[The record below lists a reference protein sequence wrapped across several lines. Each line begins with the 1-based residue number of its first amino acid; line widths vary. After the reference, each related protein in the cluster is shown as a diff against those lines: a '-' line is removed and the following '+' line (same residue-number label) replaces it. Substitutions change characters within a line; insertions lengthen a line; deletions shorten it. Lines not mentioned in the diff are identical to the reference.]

1 MARAVGNTG
10 REALSGRKTVS
21 LALVVVLGAVLAVL
35 IDPVIG
41 LPVAA
46 AALAGLVFGERT
58 PVSLLAGLVA
68 GVLAGALLYGV
79 IAPLLGATVGS
90 GEPYI
95 YTAVLVVSLLLVA
108 PITAWMM
115 RRRSALET
123 MIAVTTGLTALS
135 VIELSV
141 YAAQAGTSVNGY
153 MESAVTDLF
162 AQAGAADEMLQTFID
177 VWPGLLVA
185 ANAITALLVVV
196 AVGIAGARFGAA
208 LRRIP
213 PLAMLDLD
221 VRVVIL
227 PIVAVALLAAGRIPV
242 DIAPTLEIV
251 GKNLLMIARMVY
263 FLQGVAVFAGL
274 YERAKFS
281 RPVRMAGFVLLGVT
295 EALVPAVSL
304 TGLADMWLNLR
315 RLPRDGN
322 PPPVRT
328 SSDDR
333 TV

>member
-1 MARAVGNTG
+1 MARAAGSTPQ
-10 REALSGRKTVS
+10 EALSGRKTVS

-35 IDPVIG
+35 LDPVIG
-41 LPVAA
+41 FPIAA
-46 AALAGLVFGERT
+46 AGLAGLVFGNRA

-68 GVLAGALLYGV
+68 GVSGGALLYGV
-79 IAPLLGATVGS
+79 VAPLLETKVVS

-95 YTAVLVVSLLLVA
+95 YTALLVVSLLLIGPV
-108 PITAWMM
+108 TAWLM

-123 MIAVTTGLTALS
+123 MIAVTAGLTALS
-135 VIELSV
+135 VAELAM
-141 YAAQAGTSVNGY
+141 YAAQAGTSVSGY

-162 AQAGAADEMLQTFID
+162 AQAGAADELLQTFID

-196 AVGIAGARFGAA
+196 TVGITGIRFGAA
-208 LRRIP
+208 LKRVP
-213 PLAMLDLD
+213 PLATLDLD
-221 VRVVIL
+221 VRVVIV
-227 PIVAVALLAAGRIPV
+227 PIVAVALLAAGRIPMG
-242 DIAPTLEIV
+242 IAPTLEIV

-295 EALVPAVSL
+295 EALAPVVSL

-322 PPPVRT
+322 PPPART
-328 SSDDR
+328 RNNDQ

>member
-1 MARAVGNTG
+1 M
-10 REALSGRKTVS
+10 S
-21 LALVVVLGAVLAVL
+21 LTLVVIFGAVLAVL

-41 LPVAA
+41 LPIAA
-46 AALAGLVFGERT
+46 AALAGLVFGDRA
-58 PVSLLAGLVA
+58 PLSLFAGLVA
-68 GVLAGALLYGV
+68 GVVAGVLLYGV
-79 IAPLLGATVGS
+79 IAPLLGASVAS
-90 GEPYI
+90 GEPLI
-95 YTAVLVVSLLLVA
+95 YTALLVASLLLVG
-108 PITAWMM
+108 PITVWLM

-123 MIAVTTGLTALS
+123 MIAVTAGLTVLS
-135 VIELSV
+135 VVELAV
-141 YAAQAGTSVNGY
+141 YARQAGLSVNGY
-153 MESAVTDLF
+153 MESAVADLF
-162 AQAGAADEMLQTFID
+162 AQAGAADELLQTFMDI
-177 VWPGLLVA
+177 WPGLLVT

-208 LRRIP
+208 LRRMP

-221 VRVVIL
+221 VRMVIL
-227 PIVAVALLAAGRIPV
+227 PITAVALLAAGRIPA

-295 EALVPAVSL
+295 EAFAPAVSL

-333 TV
+333 AV

>member
-1 MARAVGNTG
+1 MARAAGNVA

-21 LALVVVLGAVLAVL
+21 LALVVLLGAVLGVL
-35 IDPVIG
+35 LDPVIG
-41 LPVAA
+41 FPIAA
-46 AALAGLVFGERT
+46 AGLAGLVFGERT
-58 PVSLLAGLVA
+58 PVSLIAGLVA
-68 GVLAGALLYGV
+68 GVSAGALLYGV
-79 IAPLLGATVGS
+79 IVPLLGATVVS
-90 GEPYI
+90 GEPYV
-95 YTAVLVVSLLLVA
+95 YTALLVVSLLLVG
-108 PITAWMM
+108 PVTAWLM

-123 MIAVTTGLTALS
+123 MIVVTAGLTALN
-135 VIELSV
+135 VAELAM
-141 YAAQAGTSVNGY
+141 YAAQAGTSVSGY
-153 MESAVTDLF
+153 MESMVTDLF

-196 AVGIAGARFGAA
+196 AVGITGIRFGAA
-208 LRRIP
+208 LKRVP

-227 PIVAVALLAAGRIPV
+227 PIVAVALLAAGRIPMS
-242 DIAPTLEIV
+242 IAPTLEIV

-295 EALVPAVSL
+295 EALAPVVSL

-322 PPPVRT
+322 PPPART
-328 SSDDR
+328 WNNDQ